1 MTGGF
6 GPGGGAS
13 GGRRATSAGPSTVA
27 PESGP
32 TRERSL
38 EGESQGGRAEQG
50 RSKTQA
56 PRQRDRGRPA
66 LTTPASGC
74 VSSARVRGGPLA
86 PARDQAPRLHALVAS
101 VTKAVSQPRRL
112 KCLGDWPGR
121 RELVSAVTC
130 ASPSFFGMG
139 KQSFTATQSEAEAG
153 RLESSLK
160 GHDGKPLCPQ
170 AHVPGPKQ
178 GGPRAASTPG
188 AGRGAVR

>member
-74 VSSARVRGGPLA
+74 VSSAGVQGGPLS
-86 PARDQAPRLHALVAS
+86 PSRDQAPRLHALVAS
-101 VTKAVSQPRRL
+101 VTKAGSQPRRL
-112 KCLGDWPGR
+112 KCLGD
-121 RELVSAVTC
+121 
-130 ASPSFFGMG
+130 
-139 KQSFTATQSEAEAG
+139 
-153 RLESSLK
+153 
-160 GHDGKPLCPQ
+160 
-170 AHVPGPKQ
+170 
-178 GGPRAASTPG
+178 
-188 AGRGAVR
+188 

>member
-74 VSSARVRGGPLA
+74 VSSAGVQGGPLA
-86 PARDQAPRLHALVAS
+86 PSRDQAPRLHALVAS
-101 VTKAVSQPRRL
+101 MTKAGSQPRRL
-112 KCLGDWPGR
+112 KCLGD
-121 RELVSAVTC
+121 
-130 ASPSFFGMG
+130 
-139 KQSFTATQSEAEAG
+139 
-153 RLESSLK
+153 
-160 GHDGKPLCPQ
+160 
-170 AHVPGPKQ
+170 
-178 GGPRAASTPG
+178 
-188 AGRGAVR
+188 

>member
-1 MTGGF
+1 MTGGI

-74 VSSARVRGGPLA
+74 VSSAGVQGGPLA

-101 VTKAVSQPRRL
+101 VTKAGSQPRRL
-112 KCLGDWPGR
+112 KCLGD
-121 RELVSAVTC
+121 
-130 ASPSFFGMG
+130 
-139 KQSFTATQSEAEAG
+139 
-153 RLESSLK
+153 
-160 GHDGKPLCPQ
+160 
-170 AHVPGPKQ
+170 
-178 GGPRAASTPG
+178 
-188 AGRGAVR
+188 